1 MKLSQISWVSGALIF
16 CALWM
21 LMAMQPGAPAAA
33 ILNSNMCVQS
43 GCHTTNALNARPELL
58 TVTGFPLAYTPGT
71 SHDITVT
78 VGNNPN
84 PVSTGPLAGFAAYV
98 NRDGGISS
106 ASIGTLVQTDAGT
119 RLLSANASP
128 TTVIR
133 YVTHSSPRAG
143 TPSATFRF
151 RWTAPATADTNAV
164 LVVGSNS
171 ANGNGQNTGDF
182 ISKKTFTATPAAV
195 NCTFTLSAAGQSFAS
210 GAATGSAGVTASDAS
225 CAWTASSNAA
235 FITVTSGAGG
245 TGNGTV
251 NFSVA
256 ANTTASVRTGTL
268 TVAGQTFTVTQAG
281 NLPENEKVD
290 FAQFGDG
297 NGLTSTFI
305 IINRSITQS
314 VSGTIKL
321 NDSSGNPISL
331 QVNTKMAAGAQF
343 EPFDIST
350 VLVNGSFPFIIPPL
364 GVGFYATD
372 GKSTTTQ
379 VGSARLS
386 STLPVAA
393 TILFAASFGT
403 TGVGAVTPLTHFSV
417 PIEMDIPNGV
427 LTGVAIA
434 NPTEASVTVTLQ
446 LRDTHGAPVAGGSK
460 TETLPAN
467 GQIARFPNE
476 LFPTL
481 NLSQFRGTL
490 EVTAP
495 VGQDGMA
502 VRVSPGQF
510 STLPVAAIN

>member
-1 MKLSQISWVSGALIF
+1 
-16 CALWM
+16 M
-21 LMAMQPGAPAAA
+21 LMAMRPGAPASA

-43 GCHTTNALNARPELL
+43 GCHATNALNARPELL
-58 TVTGFPLAYTPGT
+58 TVTGFPTAYTPGT
-71 SHDITVT
+71 SYDITVT

-84 PVSTGPLAGFAAYV
+84 PVSTGPLAGFAAFV
-98 NRDGGISS
+98 NRDGGVSS
-106 ASIGTLVQTDAGT
+106 ASVGTLVQTDAGT
-119 RLLSANASP
+119 RLSTANASP
-128 TTVIR
+128 TTVIN

-143 TPSATFRF
+143 TPSATFTF
-151 RWTAPATADTNAV
+151 RWTAPATAGGDAV

-182 ISKKTFTATPAAV
+182 ITKKTFTATLAAV

-210 GAATGSAGVTASDAS
+210 GVATGAVGVTASDTS
-225 CAWTASSNAA
+225 CAWTATSNAS
-235 FITVTSGAGG
+235 FVTISSGGSG
-245 TGNGTV
+245 TGSGTV
-251 NFSVA
+251 NFSVG
-256 ANTTASVRTGTL
+256 ANTTPSVRSGTI
-268 TVAGQTFTVTQAG
+268 TIAGQTFTVTQAG
-281 NLPENEKVD
+281 NGPESEGSQ

-305 IINRSITQS
+305 VINRSTTQT

-321 NDSSGNPISL
+321 FDSSGNPISV
-331 QVNTKMAAGAQF
+331 QVNTKMAPDVNSQPEGL
-343 EPFDIST
+343 SNL
-350 VLVNGSFPFIIPPL
+350 LVNGSFPFVIPPL
-364 GVGFYATD
+364 GVGFYSTD
-372 GKSTTTQ
+372 GKAAATQ
-379 VGSARLS
+379 VGSAQLT

-403 TGVGAVTPLTHFSV
+403 TGVGAVTPLQHFSV
-417 PIEMDIPNGV
+417 PIEMDIPKGI

-434 NPTEASVTVTLQ
+434 NPTGSAVTVTLQ
-446 LRDTHGAPVAGGSK
+446 LRDTNGTPVTGGSK

-476 LFPTL
+476 LFPSVNL
-481 NLSQFRGTL
+481 NQFKGTL